1 MASINLHVTFCFNF
15 NVSSAP
21 SVKSQA
27 LSILTT
33 FPCALH
39 HFLGLS
45 QLPKAFL
52 CFLWLWVFTSSLDY
66 SSFPSKPGMPRPSLL
81 HFQALSRVSQPPG
94 LFRILTLLPNFWY
107 FCCSP
112 GTGSA
117 TFGGSQT
124 LISLWI
130 DSLLIFIKP
139 TIFYSVESTSKR
151 PDLSKNQF
159 FKTLGLKF
167 CPPANRIFRKIYP
180 KIAYHQNTPPSVLY
194 VFSESLNISAVD
206 WFLLCVVPPPP
217 SSGLVT
223 ALMRKM
229 NKENL
234 CKTLHCS
241 KT

>member
-66 SSFPSKPGMPRPSLL
+66 SSFPSKPGMLRPSLL

-159 FKTLGLKF
+159 FF
-167 CPPANRIFRKIYP
+167 
-180 KIAYHQNTPPSVLY
+180 
-194 VFSESLNISAVD
+194 
-206 WFLLCVVPPPP
+206 
-217 SSGLVT
+217 
-223 ALMRKM
+223 
-229 NKENL
+229 
-234 CKTLHCS
+234 
-241 KT
+241 

>member
-1 MASINLHVTFCFNF
+1 MQALQYFSTTNHCFALDGTRILYIINLLECPIPALLCPPPLSQKIRVTWKVCLAHLANTAHHHPL
-15 NVSSAP
+15 SL
-21 SVKSQA
+21 A
-27 LSILTT
+27 LSSRPMMNMRTICRIWCVRCLRGS
-33 FPCALH
+33 H
-39 HFLGLS
+39 GLS
-45 QLPKAFL
+45 ARRARRTKSRGPKGPQLEVGARRA
-52 CFLWLWVFTSSLDY
+52 
-66 SSFPSKPGMPRPSLL
+66 PRLL
-81 HFQALSRVSQPPG
+81 V
-94 LFRILTLLPNFWY
+94 
-107 FCCSP
+107 
-112 GTGSA
+112 
-117 TFGGSQT
+117 
-124 LISLWI
+124 
-130 DSLLIFIKP
+130 LLIFIKP

-167 CPPANRIFRKIYP
+167 CPPAHRIFRKIYP